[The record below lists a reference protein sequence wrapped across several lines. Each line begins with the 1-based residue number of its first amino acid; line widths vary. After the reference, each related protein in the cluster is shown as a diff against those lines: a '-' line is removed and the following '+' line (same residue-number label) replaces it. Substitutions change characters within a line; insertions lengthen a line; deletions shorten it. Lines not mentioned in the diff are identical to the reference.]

1 MDGVKS
7 MRLPTRVLA
16 VVVAVGCVA
25 GCSASSP
32 APVTPP
38 VSAAPPATTAASS
51 AEALA
56 GKDALAAYRGMWA
69 DFVTAGLTSDWR
81 SPDLGRHAIGVALTN
96 LSRSLY
102 ADHYNGIVTKGE
114 PILNPIVRSADP
126 TDDPV
131 KVIVGDCGDSS
142 HWLKYRA
149 DDGALTSATSGGR
162 RRITGVVDKQ
172 ADGSWKVSDYAVEDL
187 GTC

>member
-1 MDGVKS
+1 
-7 MRLPTRVLA
+7 MRLSACVLA
-16 VVVAVGCVA
+16 VVVAVGCVT

-32 APVTPP
+32 PSVTP
-38 VSAAPPATTAASS
+38 VSTAPSATSVAPSPRD
-51 AEALA
+51 LA
-56 GKDALAAYRGMWA
+56 GKEALAAYRGMWA

>member
-1 MDGVKS
+1 
-7 MRLPTRVLA
+7 MRLLARVLA
-16 VVVAVGCVA
+16 VIVAVGCA
-25 GCSASSP
+25 TGCSASSP
-32 APVTPP
+32 PPVTPP
-38 VSAAPPATTAASS
+38 VSPAPLATSAAPSPQD
-51 AEALA
+51 LA
-56 GKDALAAYRGMWA
+56 GRDALAAYRGMWA

-102 ADHYNGIVTKGE
+102 ADHYNGVVTRGE
-114 PILNPIVRSADP
+114 PVLNPIVRSADP
-126 TDDPV
+126 TNDPL

-149 DDGALTSATSGGR
+149 NDGAPASGSTGGR